1 MHSLDVIRITALTA
15 MCFNIVLTLLVLG
28 RDYRSI
34 LHRVYLLWGIDIA
47 LWNWG
52 AYHLSEK
59 TISPEDAF
67 FWAKILQLGV
77 IFIPLA
83 MFHLCL
89 VFSKTQVKG
98 WVLPVLYLAHICLAS
113 TLFFNW
119 YITGVK
125 WLPVGYWSIPG
136 PGFHFFTIFYIG
148 LTVAIMVILFRKLKG
163 APPTQRTRL
172 RALRLA
178 VVGLWVFGSNDMM
191 PIWGRTTYPWP
202 FNHIN
207 FYPVG
212 SLAAIFY
219 VVVIGYSV
227 LQHQLLDIHVT
238 LSRFAAQFVR
248 LAFMVLVGFAL
259 LLLLST
265 AKPESFSPFSLGASM
280 GVLVV
285 SAVVA
290 SLFFP
295 QFFGKGT
302 DTLER
307 KILGDRFEYH
317 ARVKSLIETMKSFPD
332 PQFLLQELDSLL
344 VSTMKVRGYQII
356 LLDDATRAFV
366 LFHSQPA
373 KESIDL
379 SELGIDSP
387 VFRFFQ
393 QTHAMSLSCNLVY
406 DAERESILQRDARE
420 QLKIFEPEF
429 CFPFFTG
436 DDLVGLML
444 LGPKGNG
451 DLFTPHDLRL
461 LTELSSNLGLLLN
474 QVRLRQQ
481 LQTVHEQDLMG
492 RMSRGLA
499 HDLNNLLTPVQTL
512 LQLLR
517 ESKMNQET
525 IDELLPMGLRNLETV
540 RTYVSEALFF
550 SRSSKLQG
558 KLGLL
563 DETVR
568 EAMSLVQTNSAGPK
582 GITITFQCEGEV
594 AIEMDNVLI
603 KRLLCNLLSNACDAS
618 PAGSQIEIQ
627 LAPLPKTEL
636 NRDWYR
642 IKVVDHGEGIS
653 QENLQRVFTPYFTTK
668 NTGDGKRGF
677 GLGLAIARNIVQ
689 LHGGNLS
696 ITSKE
701 KKGTTVQI
709 DLPSKLVQAKN
720 QPRMAGNQ
728 RMGMATA

>member
-1 MHSLDVIRITALTA
+1 VNTLKVIEITALTA
-15 MCFNIVLTLLVLG
+15 TVFNIVLTVLVLG
-28 RDYRSI
+28 RDFRST
-34 LHRVYLLWGIDIA
+34 LHRVYLLWGIA
-47 LWNWG
+47 VTLWNFG
-52 AYHLSEK
+52 VYHLSQK
-59 TISPEDAF
+59 ISPADAF

-77 IFIPLA
+77 IFLPITL
-83 MFHLCL
+83 FHLGL
-89 VFSKTQVKG
+89 VISKTSIG
-98 WVLPVLYLAHICLAS
+98 RVLPVLYVIHACLAIS
-113 TLFFNW
+113 LCFNW
-119 YITGVK
+119 FIVGVQL
-125 WLPVGYWSIPG
+125 LPVGYWSVPG
-136 PGFHFFTIFYIG
+136 PGFHIFGCLYIVETVSFF
-148 LTVAIMVILFRKLKG
+148 VILYRKQKV
-163 APPTQRTRL
+163 APPTLRTRV
-172 RALRLA
+172 RALLVA
-178 VVGLWVFGSNDMM
+178 IIGLWTFGCNDMM
-191 PIWGRTTYPWP
+191 PILGRDHYPGTNIP
-202 FNHIN
+202 
-207 FYPVG
+207 FYPLG

-219 VVVIGYSV
+219 VVIIGYSV

-238 LSRFAAQFVR
+238 MSRFAAQFVR
-248 LAFMVLVGFAL
+248 LLFMVLVGFAL
-259 LLLLST
+259 LLLLSRLE
-265 AKPESFSPFSLGASM
+265 PESFTPFSFAASM
-280 GVLVV
+280 GVLIV

-290 SLFFP
+290 AFFFP

-302 DTLER
+302 DALER

-332 PQFLLQELDSLL
+332 PEFLLQELDGLL
-344 VSTMKVRGYQII
+344 VSTMKVRSYQII
-356 LLDDATRAFV
+356 LLDDATRGFV
-366 LFHSQPA
+366 LLHSHPA
-373 KESIDL
+373 RTDIDL
-379 SELGIDSP
+379 SDLGIDSP

-393 QTHAMSLSCNLVY
+393 QSQAKSLSCNLVY
-406 DAERESILQRDARE
+406 DAERESLLQRDARQ

-429 CFPFFTG
+429 CFPFFAG
-436 DDLVGLML
+436 NDLVGLML
-444 LGPKGNG
+444 MGPKENG

-461 LTELSSNLGLLLN
+461 LTELTSNLGLLLN
-474 QVRLRQQ
+474 QIRLRQQ
-481 LQTVHEQDLMG
+481 LQAVHEQDLMG

-540 RTYVSEALFF
+540 RTYVNEALFF
-550 SRSSKLQG
+550 SRSSKVQG

-568 EAMSLVQTNSAGPK
+568 EAMALVQTNSAEPK
-582 GITITFQCEGEV
+582 GITITFQGEGEV

-603 KRLLCNLLSNACDAS
+603 KRLLCNLLSNAVDAS

-636 NRDWYR
+636 SRDWHR
-642 IKVVDHGEGIS
+642 LKIVDHGEGIS
-653 QENLQRVFTPYFTTK
+653 PENLQRVFTPYFTTK

-701 KKGTTVQI
+701 KKGTTVQV
-709 DLPSKLVQAKN
+709 DLPSKLTPANN
-720 QPRMAGNQ
+720 QSQLAGGQ
-728 RMGMATA
+728 RRGMVPA